1 MAHVRL
7 SSMTV
12 QLSVVK
18 LSFQA
23 CSKLPNVHISV
34 RGNKTFLLVKAV
46 DNFEEGN
53 DANRLFSLFCRSKTE
68 RESFL
73 LCWREGFL

>member
-12 QLSVVK
+12 QLSVVE

-23 CSKLPNVHISV
+23 CSKLPNIHISV
-34 RGNKTFLLVKAV
+34 RGNNTFLLVKAV

-53 DANRLFSLFCRSKTE
+53 DANRLFSLF
-68 RESFL
+68 L
-73 LCWREGFL
+73 QVDD

>member
-23 CSKLPNVHISV
+23 CSKLPNVRISV
-34 RGNKTFLLVKAV
+34 RGNKTILLVKAV
-46 DNFEEGN
+46 DNF